1 MRSRTVTIVAVATLA
16 LVVLAGCGGIPS
28 GGPVQSG
35 QFIDEEDVIDVG
47 YAPGGPQPG
56 EDQQAILQ
64 GFINAATN
72 PADNYAVARQFL
84 AESIR
89 DEWDPDA
96 LTQIR
101 TGAGVPRKDSE
112 TAGTYTLTSSAYV
125 NDKGQYV
132 NDDEPTSQIQQF
144 GFEQDAA
151 GEWRISSAPPG
162 IVLSQ
167 ASFASIFGA
176 RSLYFFDPSDKYLIP
191 DLRWFPRTNLLAT
204 NVVKALLGGPSDW
217 LQQGVTNTYFPTGT
231 TLDSSVRI
239 DSGVA
244 TVALSDQ
251 ALEASAEQ
259 LDRMRQQLRDTIGDV
274 SNVVIT
280 VNGVELDASST
291 LQPATINP
299 SVENQLLVRRD
310 DTVGFLSTTA
320 TVSGFGGQADEL
332 VKLGATDFTLSAD
345 SSRSAM
351 LGPDGVYLV
360 FTAAPSALRVDGR
373 AGLVAP
379 TIDTAGFVWTVP
391 AANAAD
397 IQAHDAEDGH
407 FAISAPQLAGMQAVS
422 FSVSRDGAR
431 ALILA
436 STELG
441 PRLAVAGIIRAG
453 GVPTQ
458 LGPLVWLPIAQSSR
472 PLDATWVDDN
482 AVATLSV
489 LSGEDAST
497 VTMYEIGGPSKA
509 IGAVTGGVAIVGGN
523 DGKAGLRVLTSEGA
537 IYRSRG
543 TGWADFGTTVTFI
556 ATQQ

>member
-1 MRSRTVTIVAVATLA
+1 MRSRRTAIVAVTTVA
-16 LVVLAGCGGIPS
+16 LVALAGCGGIPS

-35 QFIDEEDVIDVG
+35 QFIDEAEDIKVG
-47 YAPGGPQPG
+47 YAPGGPQAG
-56 EDQQAILQ
+56 DDQRAILQ

-72 PADNYAVARQFL
+72 PADNYAVAKQFL
-84 AESIR
+84 SESSK
-89 DEWDPDA
+89 DEWNPDA

-101 TGAGVPRKDSE
+101 TDAGVPRADSE

-132 NDDEPTSQIQQF
+132 EDEEPTSQILQF
-144 GFEQDAA
+144 GFEQDQD

-167 ASFASIFGA
+167 ASFDSIFDA
-176 RSLYFFDPSDKYLIP
+176 RSLYFFDPSDEYLIP
-191 DLRWFPRTNLLAT
+191 DLRWFARTNLLAT
-204 NVVKALLGGPSDW
+204 NVVKALLAGPSDW
-217 LQQGVTNTYFPTGT
+217 LQQGVTHTYFPTGT
-231 TLDSSVRI
+231 TLDSRVRI

-251 ALEASAEQ
+251 ALDATPEQ
-259 LDRMRQQLRDTIGDV
+259 LERMRQQLRDTIGAV

-280 VNGVELDASST
+280 VNGVPLDASST
-291 LQPATINP
+291 LQLATVNP
-299 SVENQLLVRRD
+299 GVENQLLVRRD
-310 DTVGFLSTTA
+310 DTVGFLSTSA
-320 TVSGFGGQADEL
+320 TVSGFSGQADEL
-332 VKLGATDFTLSAD
+332 VQLGATDFTLSAD

-360 FTAAPSALRVDGR
+360 FTAAATALRVDDR
-373 AGLVAP
+373 PGLLAP

-391 AANAAD
+391 AASAAD

-422 FSVSRDGAR
+422 FGISRDGAR

-436 STELG
+436 MTELG
-441 PRLAVAGIIRAG
+441 PRLFVAGIVRAD

-458 LGPLVWLPIAQSSR
+458 LGPLVSLPIAQSSR

-482 AVATLSV
+482 SVASLSV
-489 LSGEDAST
+489 LSGEDVST
-497 VTMYEIGGPSKA
+497 VTVYEIGGPSKA
-509 IGAVTGGVAIVGGN
+509 IGSVAGGVAIVGGN
-523 DGKAGLRVLTSEGA
+523 LGIDGLRVLTSEGA